1 MVSESQTIKQPQIRR
16 PRQKRSLERFEA
28 ILDAAERTL
37 IDHEEAHGR
46 RTPVLQVLQSRLE
59 ELRGGAAPSGGDP
72 QNAPEVQGTAHGST
86 VHESTAAEPNT
97 PLRHGVAGQTP
108 SRGRP

>member
-1 MVSESQTIKQPQIRR
+1 MSASGELPLADYDQLGLGDLRHRVRMLEEPQ
-16 PRQKRSLERFEA
+16 L
-28 ILDAAERTL
+28 RTL

-97 PLRHGVAGQTP
+97 PLRHSVAGQTP